1 MICARNIESLAFG
14 KGLSSLFQNR
24 GMLKSFMIMESEFS
38 TGSKNDIP
46 SWKKRT
52 ASENSRGDSISQDS
66 IRTRKNSP
74 MTDNSFSNSQTSN
87 APPNLQRRSSIQPD
101 TKVARSPATNYGY
114 RKRPDF
120 SRDQK
125 NEFYANEY
133 GREERGEPSYGY
145 FDGDHVF
152 GISPVR
158 LALISKKRKVT
169 ELLMQTGMDSNNKKD
184 LKSVNEI
191 LNLCQKNDVPVREF
205 TKHDLNML
213 TDSRPHQ
220 GFVLRAT
227 PRSFI
232 PIDSLASSS
241 EFKYVVCVCCI
252 LSRIYFILFVNLF
265 VIVFY
270 I

>member
-1 MICARNIESLAFG
+1 MINFKKIYFVMMCARNVMSLSFG
-14 KGLSSLFQNR
+14 NGLSSLFRNR
-24 GMLKSFMIMESEFS
+24 CMLRSFVIMESEFS
-38 TGSKNDIP
+38 TGSKNDVP

-52 ASENSRGDSISQDS
+52 TSANIRGDSISQDS
-66 IRTRKNSP
+66 IRPRRSSP
-74 MTDNSFSNSQTSN
+74 NADNSFPISQSSNDPQNSN
-87 APPNLQRRSSIQPD
+87 RRPPTQPDSRATRSS
-101 TKVARSPATNYGY
+101 TTSNYGY
-114 RKRPDF
+114 RKRPEF

-191 LNLCQKNDVPVREF
+191 LNLCQKNNVPVREF

-220 GFVLRAT
+220 GFVLRTT

-232 PIDSLASSS
+232 PIDSLAASS
-241 EFKYVVCVCCI
+241 EFKYV
-252 LSRIYFILFVNLF
+252 
-265 VIVFY
+265 
-270 I
+270 